1 MSALGGSGGA
11 APKEE
16 VRVGPEA
23 VRTETEISQRS
34 SLIPELRCAIVWEAR
49 ESPGSEKLNAVALP
63 NPSNSSFTLI
73 LSGQRKNLVS
83 VKVMDISGRVLER
96 YDRVLPNTRLRLGQ
110 RLAAGSYF
118 IEITQGNRKKTI
130 SVIKVN

>member
-1 MSALGGSGGA
+1 V
-11 APKEE
+11 KE
-16 VRVGPEA
+16 
-23 VRTETEISQRS
+23 
-34 SLIPELRCAIVWEAR
+34 IPGLTI

-96 YDRVLPNTRLRLGQ
+96 YDRVLANTRLRLGQ